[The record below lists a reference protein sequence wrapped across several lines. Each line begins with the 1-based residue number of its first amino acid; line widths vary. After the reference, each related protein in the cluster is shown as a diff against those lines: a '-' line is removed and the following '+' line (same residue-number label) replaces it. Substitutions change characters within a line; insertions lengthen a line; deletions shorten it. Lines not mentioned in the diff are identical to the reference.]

1 MNIRFWGVRGSIATP
16 VNNATLT
23 EKIETAVREGVKAGL
38 THEDQ
43 VPEFVSSLP
52 WHIRNTAGGDTACV
66 EIQAGDKILILDAGT
81 GMRPLG
87 MDLLQRF
94 KGEPFESHILIT
106 HTHWDHVSGI
116 PFFVPAFNP
125 KNKLIIYG
133 LHEDLEDRL
142 RQQQDFIFFPVPL
155 NPTFRFVHLEL
166 GKLFQIGDIEIE
178 TASLNHPG
186 DCYAYRITYA
196 GKTVVYATDS
206 EYKELSTDALKP
218 FTDFFHH
225 AEVLIFDAQ
234 FTILENI
241 EKEDWG
247 HSNAFIGID
256 MAIKAGVKKLVFT
269 HHDPAYS
276 DYQLWEMLERARG
289 YLSIY
294 HPEER
299 PEVYLATEGLSLT
312 I

>member
-16 VNNATLT
+16 MTNTTLT
-23 EKIETAVREGVKAGL
+23 EKIETAVREAVRAGL
-38 THEDQ
+38 TNEEQ
-43 VPEFVSSLP
+43 VPEFVRDLP
-52 WHIRNTAGGDTACV
+52 WHVRNTAGGDTACV
-66 EIQAGDKILILDAGT
+66 EIQAGDKILVLDSGT
-81 GMRPLG
+81 GMRALG
-87 MDLLQRF
+87 MDLLRRF
-94 KGEPFESHILIT
+94 KGKPFESHILIT
-106 HTHWDHVSGI
+106 HTHWDHISGI

-125 KNKLIIYG
+125 KNTLIIYG

-142 RQQQDFIFFPVPL
+142 RRQQDFRFFPVPL
-155 NPTFRFVHLEL
+155 NPTFRFVHPKVGEP
-166 GKLFQIGDIEIE
+166 FQIGDIQIE

-186 DCYAYRITYA
+186 DSYAFRITQE

-206 EYKELSTDALKP
+206 EYKELTTDALKP
-218 FTDFFHH
+218 FTDFFHQ

-256 MAIKAGVKKLVFT
+256 MAVKSGVKRLVFT

-276 DYQLWEMLERARG
+276 DYQLWEMLEQAKG
-289 YLSIY
+289 YLNIY
-294 HPEER
+294 EPEER
-299 PEVYLATEGLSLT
+299 PEIYLATEGLT
-312 I
+312 IAI